1 MLNEYFLQSNELNA
15 LFKHEQISNS
25 NGKNIRKYTIYYNIK
40 YSLKPKKNLNTSLEW
55 L

>member
-25 NGKNIRKYTIYYNIK
+25 NGKNIRKYTI
-40 YSLKPKKNLNTSLEW
+40 SLKPKKNLNTSLEW